1 MGCVEN
7 MGLAT
12 AFKHSVNGRSYL
24 EVHHRAPGSKALQIL
39 SLKANHPDDAA
50 QWLQDM
56 RQKQQVTLRMIVNV
70 VLPAKCALTMSHM
83 SVWQL
88 QTDVRRWCVATAEQ
102 KPMR

>member
-12 AFKHSVNGRSYL
+12 AFKNTVNGRSYF
-24 EVHHRAPGSKALQIL
+24 EVHHKAPGSKTLHIL

-56 RQKQQVTLRMIVNV
+56 QQKQQVTIFTIANAG
-70 VLPAKCALTMSHM
+70 LPAQCAFTVSHM

-88 QTDVRRWCVATAEQ
+88 QSRSHAKVFGN
-102 KPMR
+102 